1 MINASLFYAKPH
13 EFMGAPAGGVGLE
26 LVSALPALSR
36 RSLKIRRHRC
46 VGAEGG

>member
-13 EFMGAPAGGVGLE
+13 EFMGAPADGVGLE

-36 RSLKIRRHRC
+36 RSLKFVAIGASGRR
-46 VGAEGG
+46 AE